1 MGLVTVQVSQNAG
14 TLSNL
19 MHTTMHANHHACQ
32 YVNNLQATWMLIGQ
46 FLFPCVYVDWAV
58 LVPLCILGY
67 SSLKKEQEEA
77 TRKFAAGQG
86 VYHVGHA
93 SLPDITVIWNQ
104 NEK

>member
-1 MGLVTVQVSQNAG
+1 MP
-14 TLSNL
+14 
-19 MHTTMHANHHACQ
+19 TTMHANHHACQ
-32 YVNNLQATWMLIGQ
+32 P
-46 FLFPCVYVDWAV
+46 PCMPICEQSASYMDVDWAV

-93 SLPDITVIWNQ
+93 NLPDITVIWNQ

>member
-1 MGLVTVQVSQNAG
+1 MD
-14 TLSNL
+14 
-19 MHTTMHANHHACQ
+19 
-32 YVNNLQATWMLIGQ
+32 
-46 FLFPCVYVDWAV
+46 VDWAV

>member
-1 MGLVTVQVSQNAG
+1 MLGHCLFNAY
-14 TLSNL
+14 
-19 MHTTMHANHHACQ
+19 HHACQ
-32 YVNNLQATWMLIGQ
+32 P
-46 FLFPCVYVDWAV
+46 PCMPICEQSASYMDVDWAV